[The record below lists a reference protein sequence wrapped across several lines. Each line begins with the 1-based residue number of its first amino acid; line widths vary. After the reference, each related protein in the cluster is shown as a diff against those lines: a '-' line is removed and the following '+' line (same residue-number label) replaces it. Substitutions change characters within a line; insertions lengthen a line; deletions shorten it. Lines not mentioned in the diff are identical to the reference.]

1 MPPFQVDKFELQS
14 VSGMAIKKVPKRV
27 PSGVFGRKHKTIEIE
42 ESHLFSIE
50 TIQPETKVPSK
61 DQCRSYTWTYSGTLH
76 LAQAF
81 VYLSHN
87 RYAVEQEFTCFSLHV
102 LDHICLDINTRFV
115 SLHINSQIETP
126 RAAFEF
132 SELKEPHSE
141 EWQELQRVKITFQDK
156 VQMQEYIKI
165 LEPADSVVLAKLGK
179 L

>member
-1 MPPFQVDKFELQS
+1 
-14 VSGMAIKKVPKRV
+14 
-27 PSGVFGRKHKTIEIE
+27 
-42 ESHLFSIE
+42 
-50 TIQPETKVPSK
+50 
-61 DQCRSYTWTYSGTLH
+61 
-76 LAQAF
+76 
-81 VYLSHN
+81 
-87 RYAVEQEFTCFSLHV
+87 VEQEFTCFSLHV